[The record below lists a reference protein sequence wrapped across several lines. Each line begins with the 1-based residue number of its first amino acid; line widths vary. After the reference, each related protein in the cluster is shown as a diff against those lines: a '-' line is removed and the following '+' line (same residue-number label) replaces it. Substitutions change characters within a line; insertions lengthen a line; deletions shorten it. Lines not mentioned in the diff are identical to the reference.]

1 MIFDSIRNK
10 DNYREDPEIYQAL
23 CHLEQ
28 IREWEEAL
36 PDTVIHEGVSF
47 ANPVF
52 FVSKEENEC
61 AYEAHKQYIDLHYIM
76 EGAERIATAD
86 VRDLQIK
93 TPFSEE
99 KDIGFYT
106 GPESGRYL
114 LKPGDF
120 MVCYPSDAHKVAMME
135 KEPETVKKIVVKIK
149 ANPSRG

>member
-10 DNYREDPEIYQAL
+10 ENYKETEIYQAL
-23 CHLEQ
+23 CYLEK
-28 IREWEEAL
+28 IKEWEELL
-36 PDTVIHEGVSF
+36 PGTVIQEDCSF
-47 ANPVF
+47 ANPVS
-52 FVSKEENEC
+52 FVSKEEKEC
-61 AYEAHKQYIDLHYIM
+61 AYEAHKKYMDLHYIM

-86 VRDLQIK
+86 VSGLQVK

-114 LKPGDF
+114 LRPGDF
-120 MVCYPSDAHKVAMME
+120 MVCYPSDAHKVAMMD

-149 ANPSRG
+149 VRTA